1 MKVQLA
7 GLMMNLKKKIMM
19 ILKKMISVE
28 SSIPDGLVLE
38 INIGLQQ

>member
-1 MKVQLA
+1 MKVQPA

-28 SSIPDGLVLE
+28 NSIPGGLVLE